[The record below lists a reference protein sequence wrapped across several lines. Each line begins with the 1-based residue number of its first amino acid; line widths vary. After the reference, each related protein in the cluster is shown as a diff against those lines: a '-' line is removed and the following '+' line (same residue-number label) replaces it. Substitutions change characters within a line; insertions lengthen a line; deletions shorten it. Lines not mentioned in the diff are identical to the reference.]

1 MPHPVLAKSG
11 RGSAPVVVSTPDSG
25 HETADDDIL
34 CPRCDWRPSSGS
46 RWCCS
51 CESTPEPPFDACGTV
66 WNTFETRGR
75 CPGCQHQW
83 QWTTC
88 LSCGV
93 ASLHEHWYRRRARPP
108 AAGRQSG

>member
-1 MPHPVLAKSG
+1 MGVPLLAKS
-11 RGSAPVVVSTPDSG
+11 SQTPAAPTVVDTP
-25 HETADDDIL
+25 HEDREARDDDIRCPL
-34 CPRCDWRPSSGS
+34 CSWRPSPGS

-51 CESTPEPPFDACGTV
+51 CSGTPEPFFEGCGTV
-66 WNTFETRGR
+66 WNTFSTRGR

-93 ASLHEHWYRRRARPP
+93 ASRHDAWYRRGRA
-108 AAGRQSG
+108 A